1 MIEGHPTLT
10 WPLLGR
16 YWIRFA
22 GTGDTKGW
30 RSEWDRLAPTM
41 DKSDR
46 AIIAYVTYTGTDDLP
61 GLISWYERAT
71 PDEVAGSRDYTLGV
85 AYAAIG
91 ELERARPHLEM
102 VAAAA
107 RDPTSGSS
115 DAEGAVALELLGE
128 HAAAID
134 AIDEAVRRVPESQD
148 AAAGPSVAML
158 RAWIL
163 IHSGSRPE
171 EGYRELER
179 LLGAFGVIPRFV
191 SVDPLWRLL
200 ENDARVQRTVQA
212 ALPN

>member
-1 MIEGHPTLT
+1 MSLVTEL
-10 WPLLGR
+10 R
-16 YWIRFA
+16 RRQVF
-22 GTGDTKGW
+22 
-30 RSEWDRLAPTM
+30 
-41 DKSDR
+41 R
-46 AIIAYVTYTGTDDLP
+46 AAAWYAAAAWVAIQVASTIVPQFGLPDWSVRAVIIA
-61 GLISWYERAT
+61 A
-71 PDEVAGSRDYTLGV
+71 
-85 AYAAIG
+85 
-91 ELERARPHLEM
+91 
-102 VAAAA
+102 AAAA

-163 IHSGSRPE
+163 IHSGSRAE